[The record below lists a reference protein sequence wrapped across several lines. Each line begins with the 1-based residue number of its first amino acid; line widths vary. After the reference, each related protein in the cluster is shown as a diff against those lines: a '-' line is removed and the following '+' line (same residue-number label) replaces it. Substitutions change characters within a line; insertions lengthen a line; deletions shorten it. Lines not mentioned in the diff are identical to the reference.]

1 MATTPLEF
9 TPRIK
14 LVVKYVSHIME
25 AMQRILREQVKPM
38 VVGSLEVGMERSKE
52 MKVVVSI
59 DLHFVM
65 VLTKM

>member
-1 MATTPLEF
+1 MVATPLEF
-9 TPRIK
+9 SLRIK

-25 AMQRILREQVKPM
+25 ALERILREQLKPM
-38 VVGSLEVGMERSKE
+38 VASSLEARRERSIE

>member
-1 MATTPLEF
+1 MVATPLEF
-9 TPRIK
+9 SLRIK

-25 AMQRILREQVKPM
+25 ALERILREQVKPM
-38 VVGSLEVGMERSKE
+38 VAGSLEPGRERSIE